1 MIFFLVFGVFFPFIL
16 IFIFHLL
23 LYSYSHIKY
32 LLSTYYVPSTILSI
46 KNTMV
51 NKQKKK
57 SQHIFIIM
65 EKGMAIHSSIL
76 AWRIPW
82 TEETGGLQF
91 VRSEAT
97 ERLTLYIIT
106 NRGFV
111 LPHPMRISK
120 AILTEAGVDT
130 VFKEDCSQD
139 PTHSDLNNTKKV
151 RQ

>member
-57 SQHIFIIM
+57 SAHIHNNGERNGNPLQYSCLEDPM
-65 EKGMAIHSSIL
+65 DRGD
-76 AWRIPW
+76 WR
-82 TEETGGLQF
+82 
-91 VRSEAT
+91 AT
-97 ERLTLYIIT
+97 
-106 NRGFV
+106 
-111 LPHPMRISK
+111 
-120 AILTEAGVDT
+120 
-130 VFKEDCSQD
+130 
-139 PTHSDLNNTKKV
+139 V
-151 RQ
+151 RQVRGNWATSLFTFTFTLVTICLILYVCVYVYIHREIDKIDMYVYTYYNVHLFT